1 MTDSLS
7 NGSRRGL
14 FVTGTDTGIGKTLTC
29 AMLLSALRGSG
40 ETAGYFKPVQTG
52 RSSDASQVA
61 RLSGARAKEFPPP
74 LYSLSRPASPDRA
87 AAAEGV
93 TIDPG
98 AIRDRWQRMSGGCWI
113 VEGAGGLLVPL
124 TSVATMR
131 DLVGALNLPALIVA
145 STRLGTINHTLLTL
159 EAARSAGL
167 AVAGIVLN
175 GKKDPGLAEVIARF
189 DAAPIIAEIPRLP
202 SINAKTIARRAKELF
217 PSPVLR
223 SLFGFA
229 DGDARSIVDE
239 DAR

>member
-1 MTDSLS
+1 MIDSLS

-61 RLSGARAKEFPPP
+61 RLSGARAKEFPPSV
-74 LYSLSRPASPDRA
+74 YSLSRPASPDRA

-93 TIDPG
+93 TINPA
-98 AIRDRWQRMSGGCWI
+98 AIRDRWQALSGGCWI

-131 DLVGALNLPALIVA
+131 DLISALNLPALIVA

-175 GKKDPGLAEVIARF
+175 GKKDPGLADVLARF
-189 DAAPIIAEIPRLP
+189 DAAPIIAEIPRMP
-202 SINAKTIARRAKELF
+202 SISRKTIARRAKELF
-217 PSPVLR
+217 PPEVLQ

-229 DGDARSIVDE
+229 GGDAHTLAVE

>member
-52 RSSDASQVA
+52 RSSTLPRWRASRRPREGVSAPDLLAVA
-61 RLSGARAKEFPPP
+61 
-74 LYSLSRPASPDRA
+74 PASPDRA

-113 VEGAGGLLVPL
+113 VEGGRWASRPSHLG
-124 TSVATMR
+124 R
-131 DLVGALNLPALIVA
+131 D
-145 STRLGTINHTLLTL
+145 
-159 EAARSAGL
+159 
-167 AVAGIVLN
+167 
-175 GKKDPGLAEVIARF
+175 
-189 DAAPIIAEIPRLP
+189 
-202 SINAKTIARRAKELF
+202 
-217 PSPVLR
+217 
-223 SLFGFA
+223 
-229 DGDARSIVDE
+229 DARSGRR
-239 DAR
+239 AQPSPR